1 MACMNIGKCKTQP
14 AAPKGRLS
22 LSHAIRV
29 KSAELWLML
38 GGADEA
44 LRDSS
49 ADKLMPPLVPTLRK
63 RVKECLAGMPAAID
77 HPSLVFTQDYKSLC
91 RERLTLFFEKGGDD
105 GEEAGQSEGLGTAAG
120 HDGI

>member
-1 MACMNIGKCKTQP
+1 MNIGKCKTQP

-44 LRDSS
+44 LRELESLPRH
-49 ADKLMPPLVPTLRK
+49 AW
-63 RVKECLAGMPAAID
+63 D
-77 HPSLVFTQDYKSLC
+77 HPSAVEVRVAALLVLDERAGQTV
-91 RERLTLFFEKGGDD
+91 ERLQRIET
-105 GEEAGQSEGLGTAAG
+105 
-120 HDGI
+120 